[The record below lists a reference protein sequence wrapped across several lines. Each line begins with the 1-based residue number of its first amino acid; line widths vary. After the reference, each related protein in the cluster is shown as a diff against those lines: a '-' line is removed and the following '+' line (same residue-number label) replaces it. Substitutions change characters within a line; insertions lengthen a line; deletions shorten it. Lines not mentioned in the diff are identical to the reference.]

1 MPTTRISTSTHELLR
16 RLAKE
21 SGLSMQLVIENALEA
36 YRRQRFLERSNRAF
50 EKLRADA
57 DAWKR
62 EERER
67 QAWDAALAD
76 DLRDS

>member
-1 MPTTRISTSTHELLR
+1 
-16 RLAKE
+16 
-21 SGLSMQLVIENALEA
+21 MQLVIENALEA

>member
-1 MPTTRISTSTHELLR
+1 VPTTRISTSTHELLR